1 MRFGYLKTV
10 YGQPG
15 GDTTASHRAWSDL
28 AVEAERLGFWS
39 AWTTQHHFA
48 SDHSY
53 RPFDLSESEYASL
66 DYDMTP
72 DPFTLLGHVAGRT
85 TNLRLGT
92 GVAVPL
98 WEHPLTLVERAI
110 MLDNLS
116 EGRLELGVSRG
127 IGPLADEVF
136 GAPSDAAV
144 NRRKYEEAVELMRTA
159 WSGERFSFDGEFFK
173 VPELAITP
181 RALRPEMPLW
191 IGSAS
196 MDSTEYAARL
206 GLPYV
211 TITWPIVAVESYH
224 EKMARYRAV
233 AAEAGHDVSGNDLP
247 HLLHMYC
254 DETDEKAGKIAYDA
268 FINYQLIIEQ
278 NLERSRYNPDHWGVE
293 GERLAPREN
302 LHRLARYP
310 VEHHLIGTPDTVAE
324 RLKWFLDNLGMRYC
338 IIVVGFGAMDDEL
351 TYKSMTRFMEHVAP
365 RFESAGAVAA

>member
-10 YGQPG
+10 YGVPG
-15 GDTTASHRAWSDL
+15 GDTSGSHLAWSDL
-28 AVEAERLGFWS
+28 AVEAERMGFWS

-53 RPFDLSESEYASL
+53 RPFDVSEDEYASL

-85 TNLRLGT
+85 TDLRLGT

-116 EGRLELGVSRG
+116 GGRLELGVSRG

-136 GAPSDAAV
+136 GAPSDAAE
-144 NRRKYEEAVELMRTA
+144 NRRKYEEAVDLMRVA

-173 VPELAITP
+173 VPELAVTP
-181 RALRPEMPLW
+181 RALRPEMPMW

-196 MDSTEYAARL
+196 MDSTEYAGRL

-211 TITWPIVAVESYH
+211 TVTWPIVAVETYH
-224 EKMARYRAV
+224 EKMARYRQV
-233 AAEAGHDVSGNDLP
+233 ATEAGHDVSGHDLP

-254 DETDEKAGKIAYDA
+254 DETDEKAGRIAYDA

-293 GERLAPREN
+293 GERLEPREN

-324 RLKWFLDNLGMRYC
+324 RLKWFLDTLGMRYC

-351 TYKSMTRFMEHVAP
+351 TYASMRRFMEHVAP
-365 RFESAGAVAA
+365 RFESVDVAA